1 MDQNSRFTR
10 IPRAQHEAANTQLA
24 TKLQQALSAASKPN
38 VTTSDLAAEVYVPDM
53 SDFDDP
59 ASAAP
64 APLDNTNALNTQE
77 DTEMNSE
84 QTAQE
89 FAEEEQGISPPDCL
103 VVPDSPNKPFVLEV
117 YKAQCFDCAAFGT
130 GDTVYTKCH
139 FEHGNND
146 LCPAKSIRVEVVG
159 LQRMVAGKIIKA
171 LESGNQA
178 QIATLTTK
186 LNERPP
192 EFVAAVMQEIFKAR
206 NS

>member
-1 MDQNSRFTR
+1 
-10 IPRAQHEAANTQLA
+10 
-24 TKLQQALSAASKPN
+24 
-38 VTTSDLAAEVYVPDM
+38 
-53 SDFDDP
+53 
-59 ASAAP
+59 
-64 APLDNTNALNTQE
+64 
-77 DTEMNSE
+77 MNSE

>member
-1 MDQNSRFTR
+1 MDHISRFTR
-10 IPRAQHEAANTQLA
+10 VTRAEHEATSTQLA
-24 TKLQQALSAASKPN
+24 TKLQQALSAAAKPK
-38 VTTSDLAAEVYVPDM
+38 VTTSDLSTETYSADM

-59 ASAAP
+59 AP
-64 APLDNTNALNTQE
+64 AVASVEQTTSVNTPE

-89 FAEEEQGISPPDCL
+89 FAEEEHGISPPDCL
-103 VVPDSPNKPFVLEV
+103 VVPDSPNKPFILEV

>member
-1 MDQNSRFTR
+1 MDQTSRFTR
-10 IPRAQHEAANTQLA
+10 IPRAEHEATNTQLA
-24 TKLQQALSAASKPN
+24 TKLQQALSAAAKPK
-38 VTTSDLAAEVYVPDM
+38 VTTSDLSTETYAPDM

-59 ASAAP
+59 AP
-64 APLDNTNALNTQE
+64 TNASVEQTTAVNTQE
-77 DTEMNSE
+77 DTEMTIE
-84 QTAQE
+84 QTTQE
-89 FAEEEQGISPPDCL
+89 FDEEEQGISPPDCF
-103 VVPDSPNKPFVLEV
+103 VVPDSPNKPFILEV

-178 QIATLTTK
+178 QIATLTSK

>member
-24 TKLQQALSAASKPN
+24 TKLQQALSAAAKPK
-38 VTTSDLAAEVYVPDM
+38 VTTSDLSTETYAPDM

-59 ASAAP
+59 AP
-64 APLDNTNALNTQE
+64 TNASVEQTTAVNNTQE
-77 DTEMNSE
+77 DTEMTIE
-84 QTAQE
+84 QTTQE
-89 FAEEEQGISPPDCL
+89 FDEEEHGISPPDCF

>member
-1 MDQNSRFTR
+1 MDHTSRFTR
-10 IPRAQHEAANTQLA
+10 ITRAEHEATSTQLA
-24 TKLQQALSAASKPN
+24 TKLQQALSAAAKPK
-38 VTTSDLAAEVYVPDM
+38 VTTSDLSTDTYSPDM

-59 ASAAP
+59 APTSASVEQTTAV
-64 APLDNTNALNTQE
+64 NTQE

>member
-1 MDQNSRFTR
+1 MDHISRFTR
-10 IPRAQHEAANTQLA
+10 ITRAEHEATSTQLA
-24 TKLQQALSAASKPN
+24 TKLQQALSAAAKPK
-38 VTTSDLAAEVYVPDM
+38 VTTSDLSTDTYSPDM

-59 ASAAP
+59 APTAASVEQTT
-64 APLDNTNALNTQE
+64 AVNTQE

>member
-1 MDQNSRFTR
+1 MDHISRFTR
-10 IPRAQHEAANTQLA
+10 ITRAEHEATSTQLA
-24 TKLQQALSAASKPN
+24 TKLQQALSAAAKPK
-38 VTTSDLAAEVYVPDM
+38 VTTSDLSTDTYSPDM
-53 SDFDDP
+53 SEFDDP
-59 ASAAP
+59 APTAASVEQTT
-64 APLDNTNALNTQE
+64 AVNTQE

-89 FAEEEQGISPPDCL
+89 FAEEGQGISPPDCF

>member
-10 IPRAQHEAANTQLA
+10 IPRAEHEAANTQLA
-24 TKLQQALSAASKPN
+24 TKLQQALSAASKPK
-38 VTTSDLAAEVYVPDM
+38 VTTSDLAAEVYAPDM

-59 ASAAP
+59 AASP
-64 APLDNTNALNTQE
+64 ATHIEPTAELNTKE
-77 DTEMNSE
+77 YTEMN
-84 QTAQE
+84 TATSTQE
-89 FAEEEQGISPPDCL
+89 FDEEEQGISPPDCL

-171 LESGNQA
+171 LESGNQS

-206 NS
+206 SS